1 MTMEQNAQPIRVA
14 QMMTDMNYGGV
25 EMVVMNYYM
34 SEDLFQIFTHYHSG

>member
-25 EMVVMNYYM
+25 EIPPHGP
-34 SEDLFQIFTHYHSG
+34 FQSSV